1 MVAEQENKSILI
13 QAVNHM
19 PNDKLQIK
27 KLYAL
32 SSENRKFSFS
42 LPLKHKIKIV
52 KRDYEVKLKADEK
65 YGTYILWKNR
75 KYPVEIVRSSQNK
88 YEILFN
94 DISYTFTVETPFSL
108 QRMKVLNSNRGKIEK
123 EIIKAPMPGKI
134 IDVLVREGSTVVR
147 GEPLVILEAMKMQ
160 NEILSPVN
168 GLIAKV
174 LAKPNTN
181 VMKDDLLIEIKL

>member
-1 MVAEQENKSILI
+1 
-13 QAVNHM
+13 M
-19 PNDKLQIK
+19 PNEKLQIK
-27 KLYAL
+27 KLFAL

-42 LPLKHKIKIV
+42 LPLKQKIRIG

-75 KYPVEIVRSSQNK
+75 KYPVEVIRSSQNK

-108 QRMKVLNSNRGKIEK
+108 KRMKVLQSKRGRIEQ

-134 IDVLVREGSTVVR
+134 IDVMVREGSTILR

-160 NEILSPVN
+160 NEIISPVN
-168 GLIAKV
+168 GTIVKV

-181 VMKDDLLIEIKL
+181 VMKDDLLVEIKL

>member
-1 MVAEQENKSILI
+1 MA
-13 QAVNHM
+13 
-19 PNDKLQIK
+19 NDKLQIK
-27 KLYAL
+27 KLHAL

-42 LPLKHKIKIV
+42 IPLKQTIRIG

-75 KYPVEIVRSSQNK
+75 KYPVEIVSSRQNR

-108 QRMKVLNSNRGKIEK
+108 QRMKVLNSKKGKAEK
-123 EIIKAPMPGKI
+123 EFIKAPMPGKI
-134 IDVLVREGSTVVR
+134 IDVLVREGASVLR

-160 NEILSPVN
+160 NEIVSPVS
-168 GLIAKV
+168 GTVVKV
-174 LAKPNTN
+174 MTKANSN
-181 VMKDDLLIEIKL
+181 VMKDDILVEIKL

>member
-1 MVAEQENKSILI
+1 MA
-13 QAVNHM
+13 
-19 PNDKLQIK
+19 NDKLQIK

-42 LPLKHKIKIV
+42 IPLKHSIRIG
-52 KRDYEVKLKADEK
+52 KRNYEVKLKADEK

-108 QRMKVLNSNRGKIEK
+108 QRLKVLNSKRGKAEK
-123 EIIKAPMPGKI
+123 EFIKAPMPGKI
-134 IDVLVREGSTVVR
+134 IDVLVREGSTVLR
-147 GEPLVILEAMKMQ
+147 GEPVVILEAMKMQ
-160 NEILSPVN
+160 NEIISPVN
-168 GLIAKV
+168 GTIVKIS
-174 LAKPNTN
+174 AKPNTN
-181 VMKDDLLIEIKL
+181 VMKDDVLVEIKL

>member
-1 MVAEQENKSILI
+1 MANEKPD
-13 QAVNHM
+13 M
-19 PNDKLQIK
+19 K

-32 SSENRKFSFS
+32 SSENKKFSFS
-42 LPLKHKIKIV
+42 LPLKHTIRIG
-52 KRDYEVKLKADEK
+52 KRDYEVQLKADEK

-108 QRMKVLNSNRGKIEK
+108 QRMKVLNSKKGKVEK
-123 EIIKAPMPGKI
+123 EFIKAPMPGKI
-134 IDVLVREGSTVVR
+134 IDVLVREGSNGLR
-147 GEPLVILEAMKMQ
+147 GEPVVILEAMKMQ

-168 GLIAKV
+168 GVIVKV
-174 LAKPNTN
+174 TARANTN
-181 VMKDDLLIEIKL
+181 VMKDDLLVEIKL